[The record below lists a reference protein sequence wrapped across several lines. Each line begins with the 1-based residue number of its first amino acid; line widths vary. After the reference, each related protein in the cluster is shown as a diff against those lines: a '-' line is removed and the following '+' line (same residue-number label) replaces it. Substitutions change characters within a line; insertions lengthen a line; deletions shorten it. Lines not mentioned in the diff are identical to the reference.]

1 MKGPAARTRLTPF
14 ALKTNKVYN

>member
-14 ALKTNKVYN
+14 ALKTNKVYD